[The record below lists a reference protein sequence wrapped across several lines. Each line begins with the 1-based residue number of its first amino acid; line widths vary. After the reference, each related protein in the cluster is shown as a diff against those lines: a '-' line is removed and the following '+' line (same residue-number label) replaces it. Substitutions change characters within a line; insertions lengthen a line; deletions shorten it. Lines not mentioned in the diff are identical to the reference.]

1 MDAVGEHFDV
11 IGGGICGAFVFF
23 GALSVLI
30 YRPWRRLV
38 EKRRI
43 ATVGVVLGMQMDT
56 MEKGGTR
63 EEKDTTEI
71 VDDDIK

>member
-1 MDAVGEHFDV
+1 
-11 IGGGICGAFVFF
+11 
-23 GALSVLI
+23 
-30 YRPWRRLV
+30 LV

-56 MEKGGTR
+56 MEKGGKS
-63 EEKDTTEI
+63 EEKDMTEI